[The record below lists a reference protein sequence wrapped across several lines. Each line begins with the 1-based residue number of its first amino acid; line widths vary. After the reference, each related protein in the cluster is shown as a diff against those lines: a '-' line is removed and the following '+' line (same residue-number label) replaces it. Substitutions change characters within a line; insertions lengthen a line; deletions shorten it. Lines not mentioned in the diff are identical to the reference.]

1 MHDTHARTRTRAHTQ
16 KEKTNALQR
25 PEKQPPGHQQHQRRH
40 TQRAITRAHTYPAD
54 LSNSHHATSK
64 TNAGTHR
71 RQSHTH
77 THALQRPEQQPPGHR
92 QHQRGRRLQSGW
104 GGLGGR
110 NQCHRGHRQH
120 KSQRPILCRF
130 VGARVR
136 ACMCKCVCVF
146 VSCVC
151 MRLHMCVL
159 LVGQVG
165 GCSRTRTIECRQ
177 ATICPFMAC
186 LGAVSVRFV
195 GQRLLMCVRVCVSLG
210 LWWCA
215 SAVCVSNAVFV
226 CPMLYLHVQCCVCM
240 SSAVFVCP
248 VLCVCVQCR
257 VCMSNAVCESPG
269 LWWFSG
275 CCVCPMLCAN
285 PRLSARM

>member
-1 MHDTHARTRTRAHTQ
+1 M
-16 KEKTNALQR
+16 
-25 PEKQPPGHQQHQRRH
+25 
-40 TQRAITRAHTYPAD
+40 
-54 LSNSHHATSK
+54 
-64 TNAGTHR
+64 
-71 RQSHTH
+71 
-77 THALQRPEQQPPGHR
+77 
-92 QHQRGRRLQSGW
+92 
-104 GGLGGR
+104 
-110 NQCHRGHRQH
+110 
-120 KSQRPILCRF
+120 
-130 VGARVR
+130 
-136 ACMCKCVCVF
+136 
-146 VSCVC
+146 
-151 MRLHMCVL
+151 
-159 LVGQVG
+159 
-165 GCSRTRTIECRQ
+165 
-177 ATICPFMAC
+177 
-186 LGAVSVRFV
+186 RFV